1 MKRIGKLQLSRETLR
16 TLTDVPVHRAGAGAE
31 GYGSWFTTGCES
43 RIQNCISPN
52 PTG

>member
-1 MKRIGKLQLSRETLR
+1 MTKIAKLKLDRETLR
-16 TLTDVPVHRAGAGAE
+16 HLTNEPVRRAGGGPE